1 MMPSG
6 ICKEN
11 KSNSGNQKTAKELK
25 NTMGMV
31 VGTGRNINKMMFG
44 KEKNAGVIPV
54 DIDDQLRGQTYHTY
68 DEFKKDFW
76 KVV

>member
-25 NTMGMV
+25 NTMGTV

-44 KEKNAGVIPV
+44 KEKM
-54 DIDDQLRGQTYHTY
+54 L
-68 DEFKKDFW
+68 E
-76 KVV
+76 